1 MIQWVNTLLGLMPTA
16 SIARVAAPPSIKRSF
31 RLNDLVGIKNCQH
44 SLEKA
49 TTIVK
54 IKEDNRMVV
63 RSALFF
69 LVLRIR

>member
-44 SLEKA
+44 SLEKETA
-49 TTIVK
+49 MVK
-54 IKEDNRMVV
+54 IKENNKM
-63 RSALFF
+63 LFSLAF
-69 LVLRIR
+69 LLLE